1 MLGGRWAWRSGGVPG
16 TRVQPPRAW
25 GVQRRAPLNSTLG
38 AESTRTPSPHFSAG
52 RRVHR
57 DARPPTPHFSAG
69 RPRDAGSTRH
79 PTPTFQRGAPPRPRS
94 AGTPAPPLKHR
105 PGFARTP
112 TPPPHFSV
120 GRLPGPDQ
128 QGPPP
133 FHFCAGLPRVS
144 GSTRR
149 PLPPFQLGEL
159 PAQVRRD
166 VPGCGPSHQV
176 CASADAERRRP
187 CAWSRVAL
195 GIRGFTGH
203 LSLRRS
209 GVKRAC
215 LTARGAGGPPV

>member
-1 MLGGRWAWRSGGVPG
+1 M
-16 TRVQPPRAW
+16 
-25 GVQRRAPLNSTLG
+25 QRRAPLSSTLG

-52 RRVHR
+52 RRVHG
-57 DARPPTPHFSAG
+57 DARPP
-69 RPRDAGSTRH
+69 H
-79 PTPTFQRGAPPRPRS
+79 PPFQRRAPSGRRIHKTPNPAISARGASP
-94 AGTPAPPLKHR
+94 AQMGGDLAPPLKRR
-105 PGFARTP
+105 PESSRTP
-112 TPPPHFSV
+112 TPPHFSV
-120 GRLPGPDQ
+120 GRFPGPDQ

-133 FHFCAGLPRVS
+133 FHFSAGLPRVS

-149 PLPPFQLGEL
+149 PPFQLGEL

-176 CASADAERRRP
+176 CEDAERRRP

-209 GVKRAC
+209 DVKGAC
-215 LTARGAGGPPV
+215 LTAWGLGCLLSAAGASPRELYSVSCPWAC